1 MVTIWELVC
10 VCVGSMSWS
19 CLDSSADRMGLG
31 LGSGLGSGW
40 CWRCCMVEC
49 RFILNEMSVLSSSSS
64 GICGNSVASCS
75 MMYDGT

>member
-1 MVTIWELVC
+1 M
-10 VCVGSMSWS
+10 CVGSMSWS
-19 CLDSSADRMGLG
+19 CLDSSADRMGSG
-31 LGSGLGSGW
+31 LGSGLGSGSGFGY

-64 GICGNSVASCS
+64 GICGNCVASCS